1 VTTALVLAA
10 AIALGLL
17 GAWGTARLLA
27 RLDLDPAERFA
38 LMLALFPAAL
48 GLAAFAGLLAG
59 RPGPLLP
66 AALCLVLGLLGWASA
81 PVSPQPAPPS
91 AEAQE
96 PSSTVASS
104 GSSPDG
110 RSSTSDVILSGAS
123 LRAQRRI
130 SPTPP
135 ECRVRSFAALRMT
148 WLLDRL
154 RSRTSI
160 GAEVGPVVLA
170 VALFA
175 AGALGTTLMTPLSA
189 GALRIGDWVAH
200 WFLVLVYLGQPL
212 PDLRTFTNRVGDFG
226 VISRPPL
233 YNLEGGLLVG
243 PLDVQFWPF
252 QLITPMLA
260 LSVAAAGAL
269 WARAVGGR
277 GAACIVAPLI
287 GLSPFLLQNASYPWP
302 KMVAAGLVLL
312 FLLLIR
318 AAALARRPARA
329 RQTFVLAALCAGLA
343 YLGHPTSIF
352 YIVPTLLWLSWRR
365 PRPLFR
371 RPVRW
376 TLATWALGGLAGLAA
391 FGPWQVWVLTTYGL
405 RAMLD
410 ANPASFGVDVSETLG
425 DWLLKGGVAA
435 IGTLVP
441 LPALGALARG
451 SLPSVDQLLRFQLAV
466 LTGAL
471 GLSGCWL
478 LVRASLAAPSS
489 LLRRPPWLMTVV
501 LCGFF
506 GQVMLQP
513 NWHDT
518 GDAADSMTPIVVLG
532 LAYVAREAQS
542 LGPVARRLFFGLV
555 LAELACYLG
564 LWLWWAL
571 SPAWT
576 HDPNAVLGSRY
587 GLEHLRMIWGPA
599 TTVGALLLTAGLG
612 TSAVLL
618 WRALHATAH
627 AQHDPLRQLDSPSP
641 SQGRGDVGADPEVS
655 RDVGAAQ
662 RKGPHGRKDG
672 GGRGVGVTAEG

>member
-1 VTTALVLAA
+1 MRG
-10 AIALGLL
+10 LG
-17 GAWGTARLLA
+17 G
-27 RLDLDPAERFA
+27 
-38 LMLALFPAAL
+38 
-48 GLAAFAGLLAG
+48 
-59 RPGPLLP
+59 
-66 AALCLVLGLLGWASA
+66 
-81 PVSPQPAPPS
+81 
-91 AEAQE
+91 
-96 PSSTVASS
+96 
-104 GSSPDG
+104 
-110 RSSTSDVILSGAS
+110 
-123 LRAQRRI
+123 
-130 SPTPP
+130 
-135 ECRVRSFAALRMT
+135 
-148 WLLDRL
+148 
-154 RSRTSI
+154 
-160 GAEVGPVVLA
+160 EVCPVVLG

-252 QLITPMLA
+252 QLITPILA
-260 LSVAAAGAL
+260 LPVAAAGVL
-269 WARAVGGR
+269 WARAVGGP
-277 GAACIVAPLI
+277 GAAWIVAPLI
-287 GLSPFLLQNASYPWP
+287 GLSPFLFQNASYPWP

-312 FLLLIR
+312 FLLLVR
-318 AAALARRPARA
+318 AAALARPPTRA

-352 YIVPTLLWLSWRR
+352 YIVPTLLWLAWRR

-371 RPVRW
+371 RPVSW
-376 TLATWALGGLAGLAA
+376 TIATWALAGLAGLAA

-405 RAMLD
+405 RALLD

-466 LTGAL
+466 LTGAF

-478 LVRASLAAPSS
+478 LVRSSFAAHPS
-489 LLRRPPWLMTVV
+489 LLRRPPWLAIVV

-506 GQVMLQP
+506 GQIMLQP

-532 LAYVAREAQS
+532 LAYVAREAQC

-555 LAELACYLG
+555 LAELACYLA
-564 LWLWWAL
+564 LWLWWAF

-587 GLEHLRMIWGPA
+587 GLDHLRMIWGPA
-599 TTVGALLLTAGLG
+599 TPIGALLLTAGLA
-612 TSAVLL
+612 TSTALL
-618 WRALHATAH
+618 WRALHATAQ
-627 AQHDPLRQLDSPSP
+627 APQDPLPPSGLP
-641 SQGRGDVGADPEVS
+641 LARAQGRGAVGRRGPMGPKVGSPVDSPEGMMRGS
-655 RDVGAAQ
+655 
-662 RKGPHGRKDG
+662 G
-672 GGRGVGVTAEG
+672 G